1 VNPEIVEAVTLARRA
16 AGVVAARRRGD
27 HEGAGVLMGEFD
39 DPDRRAMGFYLVADL
54 AVLLL
59 SQATHR
65 SIEDCVHDLTLA
77 LAVGNQP
84 SAPDHQ

>member
-27 HEGAGVLMGEFD
+27 HDGARVLMGEFD
-39 DPDRRAMGFYLVADL
+39 DSDERAMCFYLVADL

-59 SQATHR
+59 SQATGR

-77 LAVGNQP
+77 LAVGSRP
-84 SAPDHQ
+84 R